1 MCFAVEGN
9 FKINCVI
16 FLTLNP
22 LPRFKALFAF
32 TELL

>member
-1 MCFAVEGN
+1 MCFAVKGN
-9 FKINCVI
+9 FKMKRVI
-16 FLTLNP
+16 FLTLNL